1 MFKGFKKKL
10 IKVKKGK
17 IFCRIGGKDPPLLL
31 LHGYPQTHFIWH
43 KTANELSKY
52 FTIIAADLRGYG
64 SSFVLKSDNKHFNY
78 SKRVNM
84 YKYTLVEQDE
94 KIEKFHKERI
104 EAFDNLEARL
114 DNVKKLLRQGKIE
127 TIKHYRNN
135 PNDFSVIIGT
145 DLIGDYF
152 NDIETLL
159 KND

>member
-1 MFKGFKKKL
+1 
-10 IKVKKGK
+10 
-17 IFCRIGGKDPPLLL
+17 
-31 LHGYPQTHFIWH
+31 
-43 KTANELSKY
+43 
-52 FTIIAADLRGYG
+52 
-64 SSFVLKSDNKHFNY
+64 
-78 SKRVNM
+78 M

-104 EAFDNLEARL
+104 EVFDNLEARL